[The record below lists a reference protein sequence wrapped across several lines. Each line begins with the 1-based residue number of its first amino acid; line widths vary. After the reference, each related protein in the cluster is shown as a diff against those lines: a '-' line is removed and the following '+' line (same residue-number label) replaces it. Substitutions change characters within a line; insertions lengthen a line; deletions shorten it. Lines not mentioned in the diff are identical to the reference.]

1 VGVDALSIEDRLS
14 LETAKSIR
22 EDFLHQNAYHEVDTY
37 TSLNKQRLMLKAVLD
52 FHHSALNAVEAGV
65 DFNDVMKLEVR
76 DTIARMKYVP
86 ENEQERLNAVFHEMK
101 AAFTGLAKA
110 VGGEEV
116 A

>member
-1 VGVDALSIEDRLS
+1 MGVDALSVKDRLT

-37 TSLNKQRLMLKAVLD
+37 TSLTKQRLMLKAILD

-65 DFNDVMKLEVR
+65 SFDATMELKVR
-76 DTIARMKYVP
+76 DSIARMKYIP
-86 ENEQERLNAVFHEMK
+86 ENEPERLNSVFDEMK
-101 AAFTGLAKA
+101 AAFAGLTQA